1 MKAYFDYCKELLSRM
16 ISCNT
21 TNPDGK
27 EEALAQLL
35 CDEMQKMGLNAFVQP
50 IIPQRANVIGEAGKG
65 EKALLLNGHLDV
77 VPAVGNW
84 TSDPF
89 IMTER
94 DGKFYGRGTADMKG
108 PIAAMMA
115 AMKWHIENT
124 KELPG
129 RVKLAFDADEELGTI
144 GINKLLQEDH
154 DQYLGAVIGEPTL
167 LEVCVTHKGLIR
179 IRVNLH
185 GKGAHASTPKAGIN
199 SIEKAADAIIALR
212 KANEELGLKEH
223 PLLPRRTLTATMIE
237 GGEKEN
243 VIPSFCSFLLD
254 IRPFP
259 GDTYADMEKLV
270 RKYLDPLKENDPEF
284 DYSLTKVLD
293 VFPGELPTDHP
304 WTEKVVEINNASL
317 EKSGKARDFGA
328 TCEQCFLLAK
338 SIPAVICG
346 PGSMAQAHIVDE
358 YIDID
363 QLEKGVIFYKQLI
376 ADAFAK

>member
-1 MKAYFDYCKELLSRM
+1 MKAYFDYCKELLGRM
-16 ISCNT
+16 IACNT
-21 TNPDGK
+21 TNPHGK

-35 CDEMQKMGLNAFVQP
+35 CGEMQQMGLNAFVQP
-50 IIPQRANVIGEAGKG
+50 VSPERANVIGEAGEG

-77 VPAVGNW
+77 VPAVGDWSSN
-84 TSDPF
+84 PF
-89 IMTER
+89 VMTEH

-115 AMKWHIENT
+115 AMKWHMENT
-124 KELPG
+124 EKLPG
-129 RVKLAFDADEELGTI
+129 RVKMAFDADEELGTT
-144 GINKLLQEDH
+144 GIHKLLSEDH

-179 IRVNLH
+179 MRVNLH
-185 GKGAHASTPKAGIN
+185 GKGAHASTPQNGIN

-212 KANEELGLKEH
+212 KANEELGQKEH
-223 PLLPRRTLTATMIE
+223 PLLPRRTLTVTMIE

-259 GDTYADMEKLV
+259 GDTYADMEALV
-270 RKYLDPLKENDPEF
+270 NKYLEPLKEKDAQF
-284 DYSLTKVLD
+284 DYSLTKVMD
-293 VFPGELPTDHP
+293 VFPGELPVEHP
-304 WTEKVVEINNASL
+304 WTQKVVAMHNAAF
-317 EKSGKARDFGA
+317 GGDIKARDFGA

-338 SIPAVICG
+338 GIPAVIAG

-358 YIDID
+358 YIDIK
-363 QLEKGVIFYKQLI
+363 QLEQGVLFYKQVI
-376 ADAFAK
+376 ADAFKD

>member
-1 MKAYFDYCKELLSRM
+1 MKAYFDYCKDLLSRM
-16 ISCNT
+16 IACNT

-27 EEALAQLL
+27 EEALAKLL
-35 CDEMQKMGLNAFVQP
+35 CDEMQKMGVKAFVQS
-50 IIPQRANVIGEAGKG
+50 IIPQRANVIGEVGEG

-89 IMTER
+89 VMTER
-94 DGKFYGRGTADMKG
+94 NGRFYGRGTADMKG

-115 AMKWHIENT
+115 AMKWHMENT
-124 KELPG
+124 KTLPG
-129 RVKLAFDADEELGTI
+129 RIKMAFDADEELGTI
-144 GINKLLQEDH
+144 GITKLLKEDN
-154 DQYLGAVIGEPTL
+154 DQYLGAVIGEPTM

-185 GKGAHASTPKAGIN
+185 GKGAHASTPKAGVN

-212 KANEELGLKEH
+212 KANEELGRKEH
-223 PLLPRRTLTATMIE
+223 PLLPRRTLTVTMIE

-270 RKYLDPLKENDPEF
+270 QKHLDPLKENDSEF

-304 WTEKVVEINNASL
+304 WTEKVVEINNAAL
-317 EKSGKARDFGA
+317 EKDGKARDFGA

-338 SIPAVICG
+338 GIPTVICG

-358 YIDID
+358 YIDIE
-363 QLEKGVIFYKQLI
+363 QLEKGVLFYKQLI
-376 ADAFAK
+376 DDAFKK

>member
-1 MKAYFDYCKELLSRM
+1 MKVYFDYCKELLSRM

-35 CDEMQKMGLNAFVQP
+35 CDEMQKMGLSAYVQSVSP
-50 IIPQRANVIGEAGKG
+50 LRANVIGQAGEG

-77 VPAVGNW
+77 VPAVGDW
-84 TSDPF
+84 SSDPF
-89 IMTER
+89 VMTER

-115 AMKWHIENT
+115 AMKWHMENT
-124 KELPG
+124 GKLPG
-129 RVKLAFDADEELGTI
+129 RVKLAFDADEELGTT
-144 GINKLLQEDH
+144 GINRLLSD
-154 DQYLGAVIGEPTL
+154 DTDSYLGAVIGEPTML
-167 LEVCVTHKGLIR
+167 DVCITHKGLIR

-212 KANEELGLKEH
+212 AANQELGEKEH
-223 PLLPRRTLTATMIE
+223 PLLPRRTLTVTMIE

-259 GDTYADMEKLV
+259 GDTYADMENLI
-270 RKYLDPLKENDPEF
+270 RKHLDPLCAKDPQF
-284 DYSLTKVLD
+284 SYTLTKVLD
-293 VFPGELPTDHP
+293 VFPGELSADHP
-304 WTEKVVEINNASL
+304 WTEKVVDIHNTAFGGNTR
-317 EKSGKARDFGA
+317 ARDFGA

-338 SIPAVICG
+338 GIPTVICG

-358 YIDID
+358 FIDID
-363 QLEKGVIFYKQLI
+363 QLEKGVLFYKQVI
-376 ADAFAK
+376 ADAFK

>member
-35 CDEMQKMGLNAFVQP
+35 CDEMQKMGLSAYVQSVSP
-50 IIPQRANVIGEAGKG
+50 LRANVIGQAGEG

-77 VPAVGNW
+77 VPAVGDW
-84 TSDPF
+84 SSDPF
-89 IMTER
+89 VMTER

-115 AMKWHIENT
+115 AMKWHMENT
-124 KELPG
+124 GKLPG
-129 RVKLAFDADEELGTI
+129 RVKLAFDADEELGTT
-144 GINKLLQEDH
+144 GINRLLFD
-154 DQYLGAVIGEPTL
+154 DTDSYLGAVIGEPTML
-167 LEVCVTHKGLIR
+167 DVCITHKGLIR
-179 IRVNLH
+179 IRINLH

-212 KANEELGLKEH
+212 AANQELGEKEH
-223 PLLPRRTLTATMIE
+223 PLLPRRTLTVTMIE

-259 GDTYADMEKLV
+259 GDTYADMENLI
-270 RKYLDPLKENDPEF
+270 RKHLDPLCAKDPQF
-284 DYSLTKVLD
+284 SYTLTKVLD
-293 VFPGELPTDHP
+293 VFPGELPADHP
-304 WTEKVVEINNASL
+304 WTEKVVDIYNTAFGGNTR
-317 EKSGKARDFGA
+317 ARDFGA

-338 SIPAVICG
+338 GIPTVICG

-358 YIDID
+358 FIDID
-363 QLEKGVIFYKQLI
+363 QLEQGVLFYKQVI
-376 ADAFAK
+376 ADAFK

>member
-1 MKAYFDYCKELLSRM
+1 MKAYFDYCKDLLTRM

-35 CDEMQKMGLNAFVQP
+35 CEEMQKMGLSAFVQSVSP
-50 IIPQRANVIGEAGKG
+50 LRANVIGQAGEG

-77 VPAVGNW
+77 VPAVGDW
-84 TSDPF
+84 SSDPF

-115 AMKWHIENT
+115 AMKWHMENT
-124 KELPG
+124 GKLPG
-129 RVKLAFDADEELGTI
+129 RVKLAFDVDEELGTT
-144 GINKLLQEDH
+144 GINRLLSD
-154 DQYLGAVIGEPTL
+154 DTDSYLGAVIGEPTL
-167 LEVCVTHKGLIR
+167 LDVCITHKGLIR

-185 GKGAHASTPKAGIN
+185 GKGAHASTPQAGIN

-212 KANEELGLKEH
+212 AANQELGEKEH
-223 PLLPRRTLTATMIE
+223 PLLPRRTLTVTMIE

-259 GDTYADMEKLV
+259 GDTYADMENLI
-270 RKYLDPLKENDPEF
+270 RKHLDPLCAKDPTF
-284 DYSLTKVLD
+284 SYTLTKVLD
-293 VFPGELPTDHP
+293 VFPGELPADHP
-304 WTEKVVEINNASL
+304 WTEKVVDIHNTAFGGNTR
-317 EKSGKARDFGA
+317 ARDFGA

-338 SIPAVICG
+338 GIPTVICG

-363 QLEKGVIFYKQLI
+363 QLEKGVLFYKQVI
-376 ADAFAK
+376 ADAFK

>member
-1 MKAYFDYCKELLSRM
+1 MKAYFDYCKDLLARM

-35 CDEMQKMGLNAFVQP
+35 CEEMQKMGLSAFVQSVSP
-50 IIPQRANVIGEAGKG
+50 LRANVIGQAGEG

-77 VPAVGNW
+77 VPAVGDW
-84 TSDPF
+84 SSDPF

-115 AMKWHIENT
+115 AMKWHMENT
-124 KELPG
+124 GKLPG
-129 RVKLAFDADEELGTI
+129 RVKLAFDADEELGTT
-144 GINKLLQEDH
+144 GINRLLSD
-154 DQYLGAVIGEPTL
+154 DTDSCLGAVIGEPTL
-167 LEVCVTHKGLIR
+167 LDVCITHKGLIR

-185 GKGAHASTPKAGIN
+185 GKGAHASTPQAGIN

-212 KANEELGLKEH
+212 AANQELGEKEH
-223 PLLPRRTLTATMIE
+223 PLLPRRTLTVTMIE

-259 GDTYADMEKLV
+259 GDTYADMENLI
-270 RKYLDPLKENDPEF
+270 RKHLDPLCAKDPTF
-284 DYSLTKVLD
+284 SYTLTKVLD
-293 VFPGELPTDHP
+293 VFPGELPADHP
-304 WTEKVVEINNASL
+304 WTEKVVDIHNTAFGGNTR
-317 EKSGKARDFGA
+317 ARDFGA

-338 SIPAVICG
+338 GMPTVICG

-363 QLEKGVIFYKQLI
+363 QLEKGVLFYKQVI
-376 ADAFAK
+376 ADAFK

>member
-35 CDEMQKMGLNAFVQP
+35 CDEMQKMGLSAYVQSVSP
-50 IIPQRANVIGEAGKG
+50 LRANVIGQAGEG

-77 VPAVGNW
+77 VPAVGDW
-84 TSDPF
+84 SSDPF
-89 IMTER
+89 VMTER

-115 AMKWHIENT
+115 AMKWHMENT
-124 KELPG
+124 GKLPG
-129 RVKLAFDADEELGTI
+129 RVKLAFDADEELGTT
-144 GINKLLQEDH
+144 GINRLLSD
-154 DQYLGAVIGEPTL
+154 DTDSYLGAVIGEPTML
-167 LEVCVTHKGLIR
+167 DVCITHKGLIR

-212 KANEELGLKEH
+212 AANQELGEKEH
-223 PLLPRRTLTATMIE
+223 PLLPRRTLTVTMIE

-259 GDTYADMEKLV
+259 GDTYADMENLI
-270 RKYLDPLKENDPEF
+270 RKHLDPLCAKDPQF
-284 DYSLTKVLD
+284 SYTLTKVLD
-293 VFPGELPTDHP
+293 VFPGELPADHP
-304 WTEKVVEINNASL
+304 WTEKVVDIHNTAFGDNTR
-317 EKSGKARDFGA
+317 ARDFGA

-338 SIPAVICG
+338 GIPTVICG

-358 YIDID
+358 FIDID
-363 QLEKGVIFYKQLI
+363 QLEKGVLFYKQVI
-376 ADAFAK
+376 ADAFK

>member
-1 MKAYFDYCKELLSRM
+1 MKAYFDYCKDLLSRM

-35 CDEMQKMGLNAFVQP
+35 CGEMQKMGLSAFVQSVSP
-50 IIPQRANVIGEAGKG
+50 LRANVIGQAGEG

-77 VPAVGNW
+77 VPAVGDW
-84 TSDPF
+84 SSDPF

-94 DGKFYGRGTADMKG
+94 DGKFFGRGTADMKG

-115 AMKWHIENT
+115 AMKWHMENT
-124 KELPG
+124 GKLPG
-129 RVKLAFDADEELGTI
+129 RVKLAFDADEELGTT
-144 GINKLLQEDH
+144 GINRLLSD
-154 DQYLGAVIGEPTL
+154 DTDTYLGAVIGEPTML
-167 LEVCVTHKGLIR
+167 DVCITHKGLIR

-185 GKGAHASTPKAGIN
+185 GKGAHASTPKAGVN
-199 SIEKAADAIIALR
+199 SIEKAADAIVALR
-212 KANEELGLKEH
+212 AANRELGEKEH
-223 PLLPRRTLTATMIE
+223 PLLPRRTLTVTMIE

-259 GDTYADMEKLV
+259 GDTYADMENLI
-270 RKYLDPLKENDPEF
+270 RKHLDPLCANDPQF
-284 DYSLTKVLD
+284 SYTLTKVLD
-293 VFPGELPTDHP
+293 VFPGELPADHP
-304 WTEKVVEINNASL
+304 WTEKVVDIHKTAFGGNTR
-317 EKSGKARDFGA
+317 ARDFGA

-338 SIPAVICG
+338 GIPTVICG

-358 YIDID
+358 FIDVD
-363 QLEKGVIFYKQLI
+363 QLEKGVLFYKQVI
-376 ADAFAK
+376 ADAFK

>member
-1 MKAYFDYCKELLSRM
+1 MKAYFDYCKDLLSRM
-16 ISCNT
+16 IACNT

-35 CDEMQKMGLNAFVQP
+35 FDEMQNIGLKAFVQP
-50 IIPQRANVIGEAGKG
+50 IIPQRANVIGEAGEG

-84 TSDPF
+84 SSDPF
-89 IMTER
+89 VMTKR

-115 AMKWHIENT
+115 AMKWHMENT
-124 KELPG
+124 KKLPG
-129 RVKLAFDADEELGTI
+129 RVKMAFDADEELGTI
-144 GINKLLQEDH
+144 GIHKLIEEDN

-167 LEVCVTHKGLIR
+167 LELCVTHKGLIR

-185 GKGAHASTPKAGIN
+185 GKGAHASTPQAGIN

-212 KANEELGLKEH
+212 AANRELGEKEH
-223 PLLPRRTLTATMIE
+223 PLLPRRTLTVTMIE

-259 GDTYADMEKLV
+259 GDTYADMEALIHKHLS
-270 RKYLDPLKENDPEF
+270 PLKENDSTF

-293 VFPGELPTDHP
+293 VFPGELPLDHP
-304 WTEKVVEINNASL
+304 WTKKTVAINNAALDKNGS
-317 EKSGKARDFGA
+317 ARDFGA

-338 SIPAVICG
+338 GIPTVICG
-346 PGSMAQAHIVDE
+346 PGSMAQAHIIDE

-363 QLEKGVIFYKQLI
+363 QLEKGVIFYKELI
-376 ADAFAK
+376 ANAFND